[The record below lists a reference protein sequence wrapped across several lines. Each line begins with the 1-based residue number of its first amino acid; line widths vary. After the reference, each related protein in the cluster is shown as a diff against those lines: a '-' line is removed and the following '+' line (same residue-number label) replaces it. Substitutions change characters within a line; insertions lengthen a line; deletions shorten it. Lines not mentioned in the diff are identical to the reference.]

1 MSRSKKLPRL
11 THPLVRTG
19 ARGAGFREASW
30 DEALDLAAAGIERV
44 TGKLGPDGFGIF
56 SCSKSTN
63 EMNYAAQKLARVAVG
78 TNNIDSCNRT

>member
-1 MSRSKKLPRL
+1 MSRMKRLPRL
-11 THPLVRTG
+11 QTPLVRTG

-30 DEALDLAAAGIERV
+30 DEALDLAAAGIRRV
-44 TGKLGPDGFGIF
+44 TSKLGPDGLGIF

-63 EMNYAAQKLARVAVG
+63 EMNYAAQKLARAVIG